1 MAPFLRIP
9 CHPLPLYMITHT
21 PFEMRSIGQTKCSS
35 HTITTHTWQT
45 VKRNQGV
52 IITRHI
58 ARADRGAIYT
68 EKSACVLHVRARVG
82 IYLGRW
88 GANLAVPQVRTEV
101 PQAQDAT

>member
-1 MAPFLRIP
+1 MQSAIYRADFI
-9 CHPLPLYMITHT
+9 IAHT
-21 PFEMRSIGQTKCSS
+21 PLEMRSIGQTKCKF
-35 HTITTHTWQT
+35 THNYHAHLANS
-45 VKRNQGV
+45 KRNQGV

-88 GANLAVPQVRTEV
+88 GANLAVPQVRIEV